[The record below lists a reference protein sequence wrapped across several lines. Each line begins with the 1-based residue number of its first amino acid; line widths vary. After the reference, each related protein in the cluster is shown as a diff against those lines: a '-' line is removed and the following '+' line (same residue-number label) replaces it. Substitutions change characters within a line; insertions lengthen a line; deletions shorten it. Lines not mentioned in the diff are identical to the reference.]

1 MISVGFDK
9 QCEQHSRL
17 GRPFLIYESSL
28 QQEVLLPPEHVK
40 WFATQTD
47 GLLSSAEIRMERHAI
62 RYLHAGVPFGPSSQF
77 IEKVLR
83 ESLTRNLPAIQGP
96 VYEEVER
103 SISRVFGATE
113 TDEWRTLN
121 LYEAVQDMTF
131 PAMSRVFFGLQLSRN
146 ENLLRSFKLYCAAM
160 GLGTVVVGQLPRVL
174 KRVVVPIFNLPLWY
188 FRRKTLSYLTPAIE
202 RVHTGSESGPESKCH
217 DTYDFFQQCV
227 QTSAKLSGAHNNVD
241 SATLAEYVMV
251 VVRNPS
257 FSFPPYIYIYGNI
270 YCIIIANLHQLKC
283 FTGLLS
289 QVTQTSN
296 LILDL
301 ATCSPEKHLLQS
313 LREEV
318 TAVIRNEQ
326 DWKNPDIFKN
336 SLPLADSTIRESL
349 RCHPILIKGLTKEV
363 VSPKGVELPDGTQMA
378 QGSWLGI
385 PVLGIHM
392 DERFYNDPKVF
403 NPFRFVGPPKE
414 EKLEPAEQIAAA
426 RPTNI
431 YFGFGYGRHAW

>member
-257 FSFPPYIYIYGNI
+257 FSFPPYIYIYI
-270 YCIIIANLHQLKC
+270 WQQL
-283 FTGLLS
+283 LY
-289 QVTQTSN
+289 
-296 LILDL
+296 
-301 ATCSPEKHLLQS
+301 H
-313 LREEV
+313 
-318 TAVIRNEQ
+318 
-326 DWKNPDIFKN
+326 N
-336 SLPLADSTIRESL
+336 S
-349 RCHPILIKGLTKEV
+349 
-363 VSPKGVELPDGTQMA
+363 
-378 QGSWLGI
+378 
-385 PVLGIHM
+385 
-392 DERFYNDPKVF
+392 
-403 NPFRFVGPPKE
+403 
-414 EKLEPAEQIAAA
+414 
-426 RPTNI
+426 
-431 YFGFGYGRHAW
+431 